1 MTEANEL
8 VKYQREL
15 KEEEELI
22 VSMLSK
28 IDEQLHALQVE
39 QLHLANASNSGKQ
52 TKSASQDS
60 VSTNTVP
67 METNV
72 KKELD
77 LEVPNT
83 WQESENDE
91 EDDSN

>member
-1 MTEANEL
+1 MTEVNEL
-8 VKYQREL
+8 VRYQREL

-39 QLHLANASNSGKQ
+39 QLHLANASNAGKQ
-52 TKSASQDS
+52 TVPASQDS
-60 VSTNTVP
+60 VGTNAVP

-91 EDDSN
+91 EEDSN